1 MDITNKSFAK
11 YLSISVSIKLIGF
24 LRTFFEKL
32 NKDLLCNLR
41 TTMGFWALVVLFCL
55 IGNPSKNPV
64 NYKTPRDIA

>member
-41 TTMGFWALVVLFCL
+41 TTMGF
-55 IGNPSKNPV
+55 
-64 NYKTPRDIA
+64 